1 LTAIAAF
8 GAVFLWE
15 NSMKISEFQSWLN
28 KRGANIKVDGQAGP
42 ATRAAIMQ
50 VFTNKNAAAIT
61 PAQIEDIAKKLGVSG
76 RQLRAV
82 SKVES
87 GGGGWND
94 QGQPKILWERHYF
107 WRRIQTIIP
116 WISNPKGGDYTLDAN
131 KNGVNDSWEKLCLA
145 ACRNPIAAFESA
157 SWGKFQIMGAHAKAL
172 GYENALEFAY
182 SMVGNER
189 AHYSALAAFVRVNGL
204 VPAMKA
210 LSTNPETCRAFARRY
225 NGSAYEK
232 FSYHVKLAGAMR

>member
-1 LTAIAAF
+1 M
-8 GAVFLWE
+8 
-15 NSMKISEFQSWLN
+15 NISEFQSWLN

-50 VFTNKNAAAIT
+50 VFTSKGAAAMT
-61 PAQIEDIAKKLGVSG
+61 SADYEGIALGLGVSV

-82 SKVES
+82 SQVES
-87 GGGGWND
+87 GGGGWNG

-107 WRRIQTIIP
+107 WKRIKIVIP

-172 GYENALEFAY
+172 GYDNALEFAY
-182 SMVGNER
+182 GMVSDER
-189 AHYSALAAFVRVNGL
+189 AHYVALAAFVRVNGL
-204 VPAMKA
+204 VPAMRA
-210 LSTNPETCRAFARRY
+210 LSANPETCRAFAKRY

-232 FSYHVKLAGAMR
+232 FAYHRKLAGAMT

>member
-1 LTAIAAF
+1 M
-8 GAVFLWE
+8 
-15 NSMKISEFQSWLN
+15 NISEFQSWLN
-28 KRGANIKVDGQAGP
+28 RHGASIKVDGQAGP

-50 VFTNKNAAAIT
+50 VFTNKNAKAIT
-61 PAQIEDIAKKLGVSG
+61 PAAIEDIAARLGVSG
-76 RQLRAV
+76 RKVRAV

-107 WRRIQTIIP
+107 FKRILIAIP
-116 WISNPKGGDYTLDAN
+116 WISNPKGGDYTLDSN

-145 ACRNPIAAFESA
+145 ACRKPIAAFESA

-182 SMVGNER
+182 SMVNDER
-189 AHYSALAAFVRVNGL
+189 AHYEALAAFVRVNGL
-204 VPAMKA
+204 IPAMNK
-210 LSTNPETCRAFARRY
+210 LSTNPEDCRAFAKRY
-225 NGSAYEK
+225 NGAAYEK
-232 FSYHVKLAGAMR
+232 FGYHRKLAEAMK

>member
-1 LTAIAAF
+1 MNL
-8 GAVFLWE
+8 
-15 NSMKISEFQSWLN
+15 SEFQSWLN

-61 PAQIEDIAKKLGVSG
+61 PGAIEDIAKRLGVSG
-76 RQLRAV
+76 RQVRAV
-82 SKVES
+82 AKVES

-107 WRRIQTIIP
+107 FKRIQIAIP

-131 KNGVNDSWEKLCLA
+131 RNGVNDSWEKLCLA
-145 ACRNPIAAFESA
+145 AGRNPIAAFESA

-182 SMVGNER
+182 GMVGDER
-189 AHYSALAAFVRVNGL
+189 AHYEALAAFVRANGL
-204 VPAMKA
+204 IPAMKA
-210 LSTNPETCRAFARRY
+210 LSTNPETCRAFAARY
-225 NGSAYEK
+225 NGSGYRQNA
-232 FSYHVKLAGAMR
+232 YHVKLAKAMQ